1 MKKLINS
8 IRQVVPEML
17 EGVVAVTP
25 GLALL
30 ENEEQGAGF
39 MLENLNVQAD
49 HPRAPFALAR
59 DTLVHWCRP

>member
-8 IRQVVPEML
+8 PRQVVPEML

-30 ENEEQGAGF
+30 ESEEQGVAF
-39 MLENLNVQAD
+39 MLENLNFQAD
-49 HPRAPFALAR
+49 HPRAPVR
-59 DTLVHWCRP
+59 TRP

>member
-1 MKKLINS
+1 
-8 IRQVVPEML
+8 ML

-30 ENEEQGAGF
+30 ESEEQGVAF

-49 HPRAPFALAR
+49 HPRAPVR
-59 DTLVHWCRP
+59 TRP